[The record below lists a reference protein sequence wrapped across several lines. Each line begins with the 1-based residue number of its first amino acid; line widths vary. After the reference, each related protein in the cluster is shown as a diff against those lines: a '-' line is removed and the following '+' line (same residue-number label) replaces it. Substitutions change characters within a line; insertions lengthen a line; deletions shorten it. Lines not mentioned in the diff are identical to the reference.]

1 MGEAVAQE
9 GLVAFA
15 ELMVNASGSKVFAG
29 VICEQAPIVFKLV
42 HNERIACAGGGINS
56 QNIGQDGGASSS
68 RQRWLASET
77 WHRSSAEGGQ
87 TLKNRHLIIGAE
99 LAAVRPE
106 DIGVG
111 QERPG
116 ILRVLPQAFRSN
128 EAEGLVFAQGEAHRS
143 AKLL

>member
-42 HNERIACAGGGINS
+42 HNERIACAGGGVNS

-68 RQRWLASET
+68 PQRWPASET
-77 WHRSSAEGGQ
+77 WHRRSADGGQ
-87 TLKNRHLIIGAE
+87 TLNHRQPVLGAARG
-99 LAAVRPE
+99 AARPA
-106 DIGVG
+106 
-111 QERPG
+111 RT
-116 ILRVLPQAFRSN
+116 
-128 EAEGLVFAQGEAHRS
+128 
-143 AKLL
+143 